1 MSNLFADYTDWCSES
16 GEIAEAPEMRLL
28 RKRITDRGHRVLR
41 TSAGGRNDYK
51 VFGLVLL
58 STAGRANPPRPWES
72 EAEADENLA
81 KRYAPASMGFDST
94 GAFVG
99 APNGK

>member
-1 MSNLFADYTDWCSES
+1 
-16 GEIAEAPEMRLL
+16 MRLL

-72 EAEADENLA
+72 EENLA
-81 KRYAPASMGFDST
+81 ERYAPSSMGFDAT

-99 APNGK
+99 SPNGK